1 MDTLDALENESVR
14 SLNLNQL
21 ERNSVLKTPRNASEY
36 TSLLN
41 VVADVGELDPVCG
54 EVTPNQ
60 ILHWKQTPSD
70 TYVPFGW
77 PRKSYWKEM
86 IEVYRS
92 LQRDKGVKGHFRDS
106 RWLTPFRDGSAAET
120 ETFFLP
126 SHPWVTTTPLLLSE
140 SSSKNE
146 YVILHCECVPKR
158 SIQQLVQMRHSLA
171 KGEGNQH
178 GVHWS
183 RPRVVHVPRLFNGR

>member
-1 MDTLDALENESVR
+1 MDTLDALENESLR

-140 SSSKNE
+140 SSSRNE
-146 YVILHCECVPKR
+146 YVILHCECVPTHWDATR
-158 SIQQLVQMRHSLA
+158 TTQEGTGRH
-171 KGEGNQH
+171 
-178 GVHWS
+178 
-183 RPRVVHVPRLFNGR
+183 PRVASVVGA